1 MSELNVQSNR
11 LVLRLSGFE
20 KIAALHGDVAIP
32 VDLVRDVDVVADPFA
47 NTRGMRAP
55 GLGIPRRLR
64 IGTWRGG
71 GVRTFV
77 VASAGVPAVRVRTLG
92 RTAGAEFDQLL
103 VSTRDAVQVADR
115 IRGVLAA
122 GRPGVSEREVTFR
135 SGDGTVLAGTLTVP
149 AGAETGPVAVIL
161 TGSGEMN
168 RDSDHAR
175 LPIGVSRALAEALA
189 RNGTASL
196 RYDKRGV
203 PKSGGDYLSTGLSDN
218 LADAAAAVEWL
229 RTAGGFVRDAVAV
242 IGHSEGACLAAALGA
257 DREVDPAAV
266 VLIACP
272 AVTGREVLL
281 WQSAKAADSLSA
293 PVRSVLRLLR
303 IDVKAQQRKA
313 LDKIARSTGD
323 TARMGLRRVNARWLR
338 EFLDFDPKPLLRE
351 IRSPVLAITGAKDLQ
366 VDPDD
371 LSAIADLVPAEV
383 DTVRVPDLTH
393 LVRRDAG
400 PPSLRAYRRL
410 VREPVDPKVLSL
422 VADWTAGHLPRR

>member
-1 MSELNVQSNR
+1 M
-11 LVLRLSGFE
+11 
-20 KIAALHGDVAIP
+20 
-32 VDLVRDVDVVADPFA
+32 
-47 NTRGMRAP
+47 
-55 GLGIPRRLR
+55 
-64 IGTWRGG
+64 
-71 GVRTFV
+71 
-77 VASAGVPAVRVRTLG
+77 RTLG

-103 VSTRDAVQVADR
+103 VSARDAVQVADR

-122 GRPGVSEREVTFR
+122 AAGVSEREVTFR

-149 AGAETGPVAVIL
+149 AGRDR
-161 TGSGEMN
+161 SGRGDPHRFREMN
-168 RDSDHAR
+168 RDGDHAK

-196 RYDKRGV
+196 RYDNVGF

-242 IGHSEGACLAAALGA
+242 TGTARRLPGRGAGRRPRGRSRRRRA
-257 DREVDPAAV
+257 DRVSR
-266 VLIACP
+266 
-272 AVTGREVLL
+272 VTGREVLL

-303 IDVKAQQRKA
+303 LDVKAQQRKA
-313 LDKIARSTGD
+313 LDKIAVRPATPRGWDCAASTPAGSGSSS
-323 TARMGLRRVNARWLR
+323 TSIRNRW
-338 EFLDFDPKPLLRE
+338 LRE

-371 LSAIADLVPAEV
+371 LSVIADLVPAEV

>member
-1 MSELNVQSNR
+1 MGELSVLDDR
-11 LVLRLSGFE
+11 LVLRLSRFE
-20 KIAALHGDVAIP
+20 RIAGLHGDLAVP
-32 VDLVRDVDVVADPFA
+32 VEQVRDVDVVVDAFA
-47 NTRGMRAP
+47 NTRGLRAP
-55 GLGIPRRLR
+55 GLAVPRRLR

-77 VASAGVPAVRVRTLG
+77 VAHAGAPAVRVRTVG
-92 RTAGAEFDQLL
+92 RSAGAEFDELI
-103 VSTRDAVQVADR
+103 VTHPDAVEVAGR
-115 IRGVLAA
+115 IREILDA
-122 GRPGVSEREVTFR
+122 GRPGMSEREVTFR

-149 AGAETGPVAVIL
+149 AGAEAGPVAVIL

-168 RDSDHAR
+168 RDGDHAK
-175 LPIGVSRALAEALA
+175 LPIGISRALAEALA

-203 PKSGGDYLSTGLSDN
+203 PPSGGDYLSTGMTDN
-218 LADAAAAVEWL
+218 LADAVAAVEWV
-229 RTAGGFVRDAVAV
+229 RTTGGFVRDAVAV

-272 AVTGREVLL
+272 AATGREVLL
-281 WQSAKAADSLSA
+281 WQTAKGVDALPA
-293 PVRSVLRLLR
+293 PVRAVLGLLR
-303 IDVKAQQRKA
+303 IDVKAKQRKTIDR
-313 LDKIARSTGD
+313 LYRTSGD
-323 TARMGLRRVNARWLR
+323 TARVGLRRVNARWFR
-338 EFLDFDPKPLLRE
+338 EFLDFDPKPLLQKNRA
-351 IRSPVLAITGAKDLQ
+351 PVLAITGAKDLQ

-371 LSAIADLVPAEV
+371 LAAIADLVPEEV

-393 LVRRDAG
+393 LVRRDTA

-422 VADWTAGHLPRR
+422 VADWTAGHLRRV